1 MPAGTPRGFNLQ
13 QFGLAGMTPMQNFG
27 QPGGF
32 APFFAGAG
40 QIHLYGATMATAAP
54 VQSDVVVDNT
64 RTTLVLDL
72 MTVDR
77 VIPDLIKTL
86 VV

>member
-1 MPAGTPRGFNLQ
+1 
-13 QFGLAGMTPMQNFG
+13 
-27 QPGGF
+27 
-32 APFFAGAG
+32 
-40 QIHLYGATMATAAP
+40 
-54 VQSDVVVDNT
+54 VVDNT